1 MLNRI
6 GNCLR
11 FAGCFSRC
19 LGGLPLDTV
28 HGSDKWFI
36 GSDNLSLLPIAKI
49 VHVNLCVVCAFS
61 DCDVLHFTMFLKKF
75 LSLKSF
81 EALLQIWLVPSRF
94 AFPPFLCSSILL
106 FLYSSFPLFFRS
118 FVLHFLFLFPF
129 SSVLLFLCCNVP
141 IFLCSCVPVFICFSV
156 LVLRFLCSC
165 VPRQCCSFVCLFFC
179 VPFISVSLCSF
190 ISSSACHLLYHCTCF
205 PLPAFRC
212 LVP

>member
-1 MLNRI
+1 MLNRTK
-6 GNCLR
+6 NVYASLDVFVMLR
-11 FAGCFSRC
+11 RAS
-19 LGGLPLDTV
+19 LGYSSW
-28 HGSDKWFI
+28 SDKWFI
-36 GSDNLSLLPIAKI
+36 GSDNLSLLPMAKI

-129 SSVLLFLCCNVP
+129 SSVLLFLCCNFP
-141 IFLCSCVPVFICFSV
+141 IFLCSFVHLFLCS
-156 LVLRFLCSC
+156 VLRFLCSY
-165 VPRQCCSFVCLFFC
+165 VPRLYCSFVCLFFC
-179 VPFISVSLCSF
+179 APFISVSLCSF
-190 ISSSACHLLYHCTCF
+190 ISSSACHLVYHCRFF
-205 PLPAFRC
+205 PLPAFSF